1 MTDEIYQHIDVREEG
16 KTNAFS
22 LGNSLWIAT
31 EEFEDLDE
39 IIARQDTIDIE
50 LLNLD
55 IFYYHFSC
63 RHINPMAALT
73 RDILGF
79 KYYRADTEGGNRQ
92 KCEQMI
98 QVKTSMIKMVRH
110 HWCHQ

>member
-39 IIARQDTIDIE
+39 IIARQDAEHFIE
-50 LLNLD
+50 YLETHCCCCESGK
-55 IFYYHFSC
+55 YFSF

-98 QVKTSMIKMVRH
+98 QVNASRDI
-110 HWCHQ
+110 

>member
-39 IIARQDTIDIE
+39 IIARQDTGYTFD
-50 LLNLD
+50 
-55 IFYYHFSC
+55 F
-63 RHINPMAALT
+63 
-73 RDILGF
+73 
-79 KYYRADTEGGNRQ
+79 
-92 KCEQMI
+92 
-98 QVKTSMIKMVRH
+98 
-110 HWCHQ
+110 